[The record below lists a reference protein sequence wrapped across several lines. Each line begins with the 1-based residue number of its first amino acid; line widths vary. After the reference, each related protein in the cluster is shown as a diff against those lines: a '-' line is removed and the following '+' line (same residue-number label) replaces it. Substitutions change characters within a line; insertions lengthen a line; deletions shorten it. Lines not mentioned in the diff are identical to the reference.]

1 MGRAHE
7 VRAKSM
13 AATAAKRSALFNR
26 ASKEIYMAAKSGE
39 PDPNMNLALR
49 SAIEKWR
56 GQNVTKDV
64 IDRAIQKAKGG
75 SAEAYTAGR
84 YEAFG
89 PGGSLLIIDTLTDNG
104 NRAFTEVKSAVSK
117 KGGHLGSVLYNFTET
132 GLFVFKG
139 NNRDQVEEELI
150 MGDVD
155 VREVNQNDDGTVEVL
170 VEPTAFG
177 QARDVLNGLGISEF
191 EVAEITFLPNEP
203 ITLDDPEDRRKFDE
217 LCDMLDDLE
226 DVQNVYHNVQ

>member
-7 VRAKSM
+7 VRAKAM

-39 PDPNMNLALR
+39 PDPSMNLALR

-56 GQNVTKDV
+56 GQNVTRDV

-89 PGGSLLIIDTLTDNG
+89 PGGSLIIIDTLTDNS
-104 NRAFTEVKSAVSK
+104 NRAWIEVRTAVTK
-117 KGGHLGSVLYNFTET
+117 KGGHLGSVIYNFTET
-132 GLFVFKG
+132 GLFAFKG
-139 NNRDQVEEELI
+139 NNRDEVEEALVL
-150 MGDVD
+150 GDVD
-155 VREVNQNDDGTVEVL
+155 VREVTEEDGEIEVL

-177 QARDVLNGLGISEF
+177 AARDVLNELGIQEF
-191 EVAEITFLPNEP
+191 ETAEITFLPNEP
-203 ITLDDPEDRRKFDE
+203 ITLDDPEDKRKFDE
-217 LCDMLDDLE
+217 LCDMLDELE
-226 DVQNVYHNVQ
+226 DVQNVYTNVQ

>member
-13 AATAAKRSALFNR
+13 AATAAKRSALFMR

-39 PDPNMNLALR
+39 PDPSMNLALR

-75 SAEAYTAGR
+75 SGEAYSSGR

-89 PGGSLLIIDTLTDNG
+89 PGGSLLIIDTLTDNS
-104 NRAFTEVKSAVSK
+104 NRAFIAVRTAVTK
-117 KGGHLGSVLYNFTET
+117 KGGHLGSTAFNFTET
-132 GLFVFKG
+132 GIFAFKG
-139 NNRDQVEEELI
+139 NNRDEVEEALI
-150 MGDVD
+150 LGDVD
-155 VREVNQNDDGTVEVL
+155 VREVSEENGEIEVL
-170 VEPTAFG
+170 VEPSSFAK
-177 QARDVLNGLGISEF
+177 ARDTLSELGINEF
-191 EVAEITFLPNEP
+191 DVSEITFLANEP
-203 ITLDDPEDRRKFDE
+203 ITLDDPEDKRKFDE
-217 LCDMLDDLE
+217 LVDMLDEIE

>member
-7 VRAKSM
+7 VRAKAM

-39 PDPNMNLALR
+39 PDPSMNLALR

-56 GQNVTKDV
+56 GQNVTRDV

-89 PGGSLLIIDTLTDNG
+89 PGGSLIIIDTLTDNS
-104 NRAFTEVKSAVSK
+104 NRAWIEVRTAITK
-117 KGGHLGSVLYNFTET
+117 KGGHLGSVIYNFTET
-132 GLFVFKG
+132 GLFAFKG
-139 NNRDQVEEELI
+139 TNRDEVEEALI
-150 MGDVD
+150 LGDVD
-155 VREVNQNDDGTVEVL
+155 VREVTEEDGEIEVL

-177 QARDVLNGLGISEF
+177 AARDVLNELGIQEF
-191 EVAEITFLPNEP
+191 ETAEITFLPNEP
-203 ITLDDPEDRRKFDE
+203 ISLDDPEDKRKFDE
-217 LCDMLDDLE
+217 LCDMLDELE
-226 DVQNVYHNVQ
+226 DVQNVYTNVR

>member
-13 AATAAKRSALFNR
+13 AATAAKRSALFMR

-39 PDPNMNLALR
+39 PDPSMNLALR

-75 SAEAYTAGR
+75 SGEAYSSGR

-89 PGGSLLIIDTLTDNG
+89 PGGSLLIIDTLTDNS
-104 NRAFTEVKSAVSK
+104 NRAFIAVRTAVTK
-117 KGGHLGSVLYNFTET
+117 KGGHLGSTAFNFTET
-132 GLFVFKG
+132 GIFAFKG
-139 NNRDQVEEELI
+139 NNRDEVEEALI
-150 MGDVD
+150 LGDVD
-155 VREVNQNDDGTVEVL
+155 VREVTEENGEIEVL
-170 VEPTAFG
+170 VEPSSFAK
-177 QARDVLNGLGISEF
+177 ARDTLSELGINEF
-191 EVAEITFLPNEP
+191 DVSEITFLANEP
-203 ITLDDPEDRRKFDE
+203 ITLDDPEDKRKFDE
-217 LCDMLDDLE
+217 LVDMLDEIE

>member
-7 VRAKSM
+7 VRAKAM
-13 AATAAKRSALFNR
+13 AATAAKRSALFMR

-39 PDPNMNLALR
+39 ADPEMNLALR

-75 SAEAYTAGR
+75 SAEAYSAGR

-89 PGGSLLIIDTLTDNG
+89 PGGSLFIIDTLTDNS
-104 NRAFTEVKSAVSK
+104 NRALVEVRSAVTK
-117 KGGHLGSVLYNFTET
+117 KGGHLGSTAFNFTET
-132 GLFVFKG
+132 GILSFKG
-139 NNRDQVEEELI
+139 NNRDEVEENLI
-150 MGDVD
+150 LSDVD
-155 VREVNQNDDGTVEVL
+155 VREVTEEDGVVEVL
-170 VEPTAFG
+170 VEPAAFG
-177 QARDVLNGLGISEF
+177 HARDVLADMGIKEF

-203 ITLDDPEDRRKFDE
+203 ISLDDPEEKRKYDE
-217 LCDMLDDLE
+217 LCDMLDELQ
-226 DVQNVYHNVQ
+226 DVQNVYTNVQ